1 MPVAAALRA
10 LGTARATYYNRRRTT
25 PRRGRGLPRPP
36 RRREPRALD
45 DKERQAILDALH
57 SERFIDLSPREAYA
71 TLLDEGVY
79 LGSVSTFYRILRS
92 QGEVR
97 ERRRLATHPPKVKP
111 D

>member
-1 MPVAAALRA
+1 M
-10 LGTARATYYNRRRTT
+10 
-25 PRRGRGLPRPP
+25 
-36 RRREPRALD
+36 
-45 DKERQAILDALH
+45 
-57 SERFIDLSPREAYA
+57 
-71 TLLDEGVY
+71 Y